1 MSSLRARPNLTWLVI
16 LVLAAASI
24 APTLMHRVEQRRL
37 RACQENLKAI
47 ATACEID
54 SIIPGRYP
62 YRLEQILA
70 EYFETVV
77 KIPNCPA
84 AGKDTYSLGFQ
95 SASNPDAFSICCT
108 QHNHAALGVPPN
120 YPQYCNVSGL
130 IER

>member
-16 LVLAAASI
+16 LLLAAASI

-37 RACQENLKAI
+37 RACEENLKTI
-47 ATACEID
+47 AVACEMY
-54 SIIPGRYP
+54 STLPGRYP
-62 YRLEQILA
+62 HQLNEIPP
-70 EYFETVV
+70 EYFREVS
-77 KIPNCPA
+77 KAPGCSA
-84 AGKDTYSLGFQ
+84 APVDTSSVSFK

-108 QHNHAALGVPPN
+108 GHNHAPLGVPPN